1 MRSPRF
7 GVSLRWLR
15 YSQFGQFCDGDGDGD
30 GDDHDD
36 GHNDEHQ
43 SATLLACLA
52 TSPAQW
58 VPLWRSTLSLI
69 MCWQGPHRGSSSTA
83 SSSSASTMDNDDYHY
98 CLWCVVKPTGR
109 DYNFQNQ
116 GSPSLSPSLITF
128 IILVVIGLAGYK
140 LKKPIIQIIAPRGL
154 HWIRLHASSSWESS
168 TMI

>member
-15 YSQFGQFCDGDGDGD
+15 CSQFGQFCDGDGDGDGNGDDHDDGD

-58 VPLWRSTLSLI
+58 VPL
-69 MCWQGPHRGSSSTA
+69 
-83 SSSSASTMDNDDYHY
+83 
-98 CLWCVVKPTGR
+98 
-109 DYNFQNQ
+109 
-116 GSPSLSPSLITF
+116 
-128 IILVVIGLAGYK
+128 
-140 LKKPIIQIIAPRGL
+140 
-154 HWIRLHASSSWESS
+154 
-168 TMI
+168 